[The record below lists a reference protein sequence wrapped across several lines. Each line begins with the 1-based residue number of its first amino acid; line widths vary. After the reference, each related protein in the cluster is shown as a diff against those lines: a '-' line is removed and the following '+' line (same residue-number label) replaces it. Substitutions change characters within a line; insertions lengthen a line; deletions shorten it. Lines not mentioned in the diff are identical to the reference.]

1 MKAQRL
7 GGFAKVILLVTA
19 LVMAI
24 AFISSNALASG
35 EGVKT
40 HFNYVTVHAGQ
51 TLWGLAETHAKNQ
64 DPRDWIQSLV
74 ELNNLTTNQLQ
85 PGQRLALPN

>member
-1 MKAQRL
+1 MKSQRL
-7 GGFAKVILLVTA
+7 SGFAKVILLVTA

-24 AFISSNALASG
+24 GFFSSNALASG
-35 EGVKT
+35 ESTKS
-40 HFNYVTVHAGQ
+40 HYNYVTVHAGE
-51 TLWGLAETHAKNQ
+51 TLWGLAESHAKNQ

-74 ELNNLTTNQLQ
+74 ELNNLTTNELQ